1 MKIGRIK
8 RGAFMLP
15 TLMTTG
21 NLAMGCLGVALL
33 LNRGQDAALTCAVL
47 IIIAGLLD
55 GFDGVVARLTRS
67 SSRFGMEFD
76 SLADMVSFGMAPA
89 MLAYA
94 YSLKAMGT
102 IGLVACVWYVTCAAW
117 RLARFNATEEE
128 DTVPGFR
135 GLPSPAAAGTVASF
149 VILVETTA
157 RLKFQLVA
165 GLSPEWAHAS
175 AAPWVS
181 GGVAVLGWLMIS
193 NTPYLSMKGINFARP
208 RLGLAFAVIVFA
220 YVLISL
226 PQLLFPLSLAYIFL
240 GLATRFL
247 TRVRWAE
254 LLAPTLVEWAGKL
267 VAPKSGQSANSRE
280 HK

>member
-1 MKIGRIK
+1 
-8 RGAFMLP
+8 MLP

-33 LNRGQDAALTCAVL
+33 LDRGQDAALTCAIL
-47 IIIAGLLD
+47 ILVAGLLD
-55 GFDGVVARLTRS
+55 GFDGVVARLTKTA
-67 SSRFGMEFD
+67 SRFGMEFD
-76 SLADMVSFGMAPA
+76 SLADMVSFGVAPA
-89 MLAYA
+89 MLAYG

-102 IGLVACVWYVTCAAW
+102 IGLVACVWYVTCTAW
-117 RLARFNATEEE
+117 RLARFNTTEEE
-128 DTVPGFR
+128 IVPGFR

-157 RLKFQLVA
+157 RLRFELIA
-165 GLSPEWAHAS
+165 GLSPAWASTS

-181 GGVAVLGWLMIS
+181 GGLAILGWLMIS
-193 NTPYLSMKGINFARP
+193 NTPYLSIKGINFARP

-226 PQLLFPLSLAYIFL
+226 PQLLFPLCLAYIFL

-247 TRVRWAE
+247 TRLTRA
-254 LLAPTLVEWAGKL
+254 L
-267 VAPKSGQSANSRE
+267 S
-280 HK
+280 